1 MSAFWT
7 FTLGIYAKRPVQSA
21 LLHLQDD
28 RDADVNLLLY
38 ALWSA
43 SIGLP
48 PQGSDRIRHLAGLVR
63 EWRVTAIEPLRTIRK
78 ALGDGVAEAPQDDV
92 GILRSGVLKLEIE
105 SERIEQVIIE
115 NATPGGRPGK
125 TDRPEASLVASNLA
139 AVVGLSDQVLS
150 AENIRAIETLVEAAS
165 SAGGT
170 DVARAMAMFR
180 ERPGSTAHAPPPIA

>member
-7 FTLGIYAKRPVQSA
+7 FTLGIYAERRVQSA

-43 SIGLP
+43 STGLP
-48 PQGSDRIRHLAGLVR
+48 PLESDRIRRLAGLVR
-63 EWRVTAIEPLRTIRK
+63 GWRVTAIEPLRAIRN
-78 ALGDGVAEAPQDDV
+78 ALDDGVRRAPRDDV
-92 GILRSGVLKLEIE
+92 RTLRSGVLKIEIE
-105 SERIEQVIIE
+105 AERIEQAIIE
-115 NATPGGRPGK
+115 NATSGALAGK
-125 TDRPEASLVASNLA
+125 TDRPEATLVASNLA
-139 AVVGLSDQVLS
+139 TVVGLNDQALS

-170 DVARAMAMFR
+170 DVARALAVFR
-180 ERPGSTAHAPPPIA
+180 ESLASSVHAHSPIV